1 MRKMDLN
8 NIQVATSETARDI
21 NRRVVLNLIRTH
33 QPISRADLARCSGLQ
48 RSTVSAI
55 TEQLIAERWVQEGA
69 IGHLP
74 RGRKPTFLHLNS
86 DRAGVI
92 GINLRPTRTDVALA
106 DLSGRFLAQQS
117 IATSENPQ
125 EFIAELSNRVCA
137 LIKANPQLDY
147 EGIGISVPGRV
158 DAQKQRLI
166 FAPNLNWGEVDL
178 KTPLEK
184 ATGLSV
190 EIENAATA
198 CALTELWFGKQ
209 TEGARN
215 FATVTVSE
223 GIGVGLIVNGE
234 RVRGNSGLAGEFG
247 HISLQADG
255 PQCHCGNLGCWEVF
269 ASNNAAIAHY
279 MQVATPGRNGK
290 PASRVPVTAPT
301 IEDLLHL
308 VRQGD
313 GKALESLERMAKYL
327 GQGLAMVIMSIAPD
341 VILLVGEVTS
351 AWEYLEPIIW
361 REIKQRCRMPSKTR
375 IIPSDHTTQP
385 RLRGAVALILQKH
398 FGLP

>member
-8 NIQVATSETARDI
+8 NIQVATSETARNI
-21 NRRVVLNLIRTH
+21 NRRIVLNLIRSH

-55 TEQLIAERWVQEGA
+55 TEQLISERWVREGA

-74 RGRKPTFLHLNS
+74 RGRKPTFLHLNA

-92 GINLRPTRTDVALA
+92 GINLRPIRTDLALA

-117 IATSENPQ
+117 LLTSENPK
-125 EFIAELSNRVCA
+125 EFIAELNNRLRT
-137 LIKANPQLDY
+137 LIKAHPQIDY

-158 DAQKQRLI
+158 DPKTHRLI

-184 ATGLSV
+184 ATGLLV

-198 CALTELWFGKQ
+198 CSLTELWFGNQ
-209 TEGARN
+209 TDGARN
-215 FATVTVSE
+215 FVTVTVSE

-234 RVRGNSGLAGEFG
+234 RVRGSSGLAGEFG
-247 HISLQADG
+247 HISLQDDG
-255 PQCHCGNLGCWEVF
+255 PPCHCGNVGCWEVF
-269 ASNNAAIAHY
+269 ASNNAAIDHY
-279 MQVATPGRNGK
+279 MQVSTGHRMGK
-290 PASRVPVTAPT
+290 PSARIPMAAPT
-301 IEDLLHL
+301 IEDLLRL
-308 VRQGD
+308 VEQGNL
-313 GKALESLERMAKYL
+313 KALETIERMARYL
-327 GQGLAMVIMSIAPD
+327 GQGLAMVMMAVAPD
-341 VILLVGEVTS
+341 VILLVGEVTT
-351 AWEYLEPIIW
+351 AWSHLEPILW
-361 REIKQRCRMPSKTR
+361 QEIQKRCPVPLKTR

>member
-8 NIQVATSETARDI
+8 NIRVATSETARDI
-21 NRRVVLNLIRTH
+21 NRRVVLNLIRSH

-55 TEQLIAERWVQEGA
+55 TEQLIAERWVREGA
-69 IGHLP
+69 IGQLP
-74 RGRKPTFLHLNS
+74 RGRKPTFLHLNA
-86 DRAGVI
+86 DRAAVI
-92 GINLRPTRTDVALA
+92 GINLRPIRTDVALA
-106 DLSGRFLAQQS
+106 DLSGRFLAQQT
-117 IATSENPQ
+117 IQTGDNPT
-125 EFIAELSNRVCA
+125 EFIAELSGRLRT
-137 LIKANPQLDY
+137 LIKANPQIDY

-158 DAQKQRLI
+158 DPTTHRLI

-190 EIENAATA
+190 EIENAAMA
-198 CALTELWFGKQ
+198 CALTELWFGNQ
-209 TEGARN
+209 TDGARN

-247 HISLQADG
+247 HISIQDEGA
-255 PQCHCGNLGCWEVF
+255 PCHCGNIGCWEVF
-269 ASNNAAIAHY
+269 ASNNAAIEHY
-279 MQVATPGRNGK
+279 MQVAVNHRNGK
-290 PASRVPVTAPT
+290 PPGRTTAPA
-301 IEDLLHL
+301 IEDLLRL
-308 VRQGD
+308 VEQGNL
-313 GKALESLERMAKYL
+313 KALETVERMARYL
-327 GQGLAMVIMSIAPD
+327 GQGLAMVMISVAPE
-341 VILLVGEVTS
+341 VILLVGEVTT
-351 AWEYLEPIIW
+351 AWQHIEPIMW
-361 REIKQRCRMPSKTR
+361 QEINKRCRVPIKTR